1 VPSVALPSA
10 GSGVITRVQRLLAPP
25 RKMGL
30 GETLRGR
37 GVLSLAAVAPLAL
50 LTVPMAVLATHFG
63 TCSMHVV

>member
-1 VPSVALPSA
+1 
-10 GSGVITRVQRLLAPP
+10 
-25 RKMGL
+25 MGL